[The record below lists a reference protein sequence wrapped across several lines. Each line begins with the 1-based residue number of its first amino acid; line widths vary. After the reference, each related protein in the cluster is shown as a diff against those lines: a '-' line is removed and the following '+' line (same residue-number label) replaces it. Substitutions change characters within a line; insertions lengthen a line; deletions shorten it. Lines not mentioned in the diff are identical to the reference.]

1 MPTPEEKAAFA
12 EAATPVQ
19 GWFRENVDGGDQ
31 ILDALITALAEA
43 EAELDAAYA
52 SDLN

>member
-19 GWFRENVDGGDQ
+19 AWFRENVDGGNE
-31 ILDALITALAEA
+31 ILDALIVAVDEA
-43 EAELDAAYA
+43 EAELANEYA